1 MQSSRYHF
9 WADISVVD
17 SFQLIARM
25 KGMRNSIM
33 TTNKLVKALKKNNKL
48 IVSADDQ
55 YIYIGRLSF
64 NYGKPFLFVPVKAS
78 KLAQCEF
85 DGGLPE
91 VDLQKFIWSK
101 LDAFFTTNKSQG
113 AQ

>member
-9 WADISVVD
+9 LADISVVD
-17 SFQLIARM
+17 SFQLITRM

-33 TTNKLVKALKKNNKL
+33 TTNELVKALKKNDKL
-48 IVSADDQ
+48 IVSADNQ

-64 NYGKPFLFVPVKAS
+64 NYGKPFLFVPVKAD
-78 KLAQCEF
+78 KLAQCVF

-91 VDLQKFIWSK
+91 VDLQNFIWTK
-101 LDAFFTTNKSQG
+101 LDAFFTTNSSRGGQ
-113 AQ
+113 

>member
-33 TTNKLVKALKKNNKL
+33 TTNELVKALKKNNKL
-48 IVSADDQ
+48 IVS
-55 YIYIGRLSF
+55 
-64 NYGKPFLFVPVKAS
+64 
-78 KLAQCEF
+78 
-85 DGGLPE
+85 
-91 VDLQKFIWSK
+91 
-101 LDAFFTTNKSQG
+101 
-113 AQ
+113 